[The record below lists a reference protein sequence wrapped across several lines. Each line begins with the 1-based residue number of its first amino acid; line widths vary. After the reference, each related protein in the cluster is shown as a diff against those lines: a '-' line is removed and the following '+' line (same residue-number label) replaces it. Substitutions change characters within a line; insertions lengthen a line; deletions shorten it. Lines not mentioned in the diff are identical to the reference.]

1 MFNIETLRS
10 KSLPELTKISK
21 DLGVKIPKS
30 STKDEVVFAILDF
43 QASNPKP
50 TKEYYNATE
59 TTMEENTPK
68 PAAAKATKA
77 KPKAA
82 PKKTTTVT
90 EPKKEEPKEGKPI
103 MGGEQGS
110 GKPKMGQS
118 TNADPNAPKTGG
130 SGKPKMGQGGN

>member
-21 DLGVKIPKS
+21 DLGVKIPKG

-43 QASNPKP
+43 QASNPKQ

-59 TTMEENTPK
+59 TNMEEKVEK
-68 PAAAKATKA
+68 PAVAKTTKA

-82 PKKTTTVT
+82 PRKKVEKPAELSQETTEAKVEVA
-90 EPKKEEPKEGKPI
+90 EPNKN
-103 MGGEQGS
+103 Q
-110 GKPKMGQS
+110 
-118 TNADPNAPKTGG
+118 
-130 SGKPKMGQGGN
+130 

>member
-59 TTMEENTPK
+59 TTMEKTLQNQQLLKLQKRSLKLLLKRKQKNQQNFLKRPLK
-68 PAAAKATKA
+68 LQSKL
-77 KPKAA
+77 
-82 PKKTTTVT
+82 KKL
-90 EPKKEEPKEGKPI
+90 
-103 MGGEQGS
+103 
-110 GKPKMGQS
+110 
-118 TNADPNAPKTGG
+118 
-130 SGKPKMGQGGN
+130 

>member
-82 PKKTTTVT
+82 PKKKTEKPAELFETTSEAPV
-90 EPKKEEPKEGKPI
+90 EVKKL
-103 MGGEQGS
+103 
-110 GKPKMGQS
+110 
-118 TNADPNAPKTGG
+118 
-130 SGKPKMGQGGN
+130 